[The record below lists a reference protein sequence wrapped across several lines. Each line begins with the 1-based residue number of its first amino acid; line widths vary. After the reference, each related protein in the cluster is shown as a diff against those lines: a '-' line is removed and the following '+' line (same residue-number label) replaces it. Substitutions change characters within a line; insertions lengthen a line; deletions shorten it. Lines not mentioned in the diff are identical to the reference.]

1 MNFPKP
7 ITDEE
12 LEYFARLRER
22 DYLQFRDKWPDVF
35 INVLERLLIRS
46 ERLVTGEEMFKR
58 GYRDALAG
66 RPRSATR
73 YSYIQGYRQGLEDL
87 ELAHKGS

>member
-35 INVLERLLIRS
+35 INVLERLLNSFREIGDR
-46 ERLVTGEEMFKR
+46 RRNVQ
-58 GYRDALAG
+58 AG
-66 RPRSATR
+66 
-73 YSYIQGYRQGLEDL
+73 I
-87 ELAHKGS
+87 